1 MQSEQD
7 QANPPPTE
15 RETVAVHPA
24 RLAWRGAGRET
35 CEDEI
40 HGSYSADLIA
50 MKGRVRKPFNW
61 KGELCVC
68 TSIRGSALAD
78 SGMEEHEA
86 YRLVPANTFAGTP
99 TTYHDKTALA
109 EAAEAARNNPNGF
122 YHGMVIKHGDQ
133 DFVLCGPPIRF
144 TADTSPGRPGDPSG
158 EAMQLTLF

>member
-61 KGELCVC
+61 KGELRVC
-68 TSIRGSALAD
+68 TSICGAGLAD

-122 YHGMVIKHGDQ
+122 YLSTTAWSLSTAIRISFCAGRRSGSRRTRRRG
-133 DFVLCGPPIRF
+133 VLVTHPAKQC
-144 TADTSPGRPGDPSG
+144 S
-158 EAMQLTLF
+158 